1 MRERLNAEVAGQA
14 RIVVFK
20 FGSSIL
26 DGPGGFRDA
35 AGEVL
40 RAVEGGHRVVAV
52 VSAMSGT
59 TDALLSSASSLSYRP
74 PDALVSRLLAT
85 GETASVALL
94 GIALAEA
101 GLSSCP
107 LDAQALG
114 LRTSGPMLDAA
125 PRDVSVGVLRG
136 ALDQC
141 PVVVVPGFVGVHDS
155 GELSLLGRGGSD
167 LTALFLADRLGAVE
181 CRLLKDVDGIHTA
194 DPRRSSSTERI
205 ERTTWC
211 RALAIGG
218 GVVQD
223 KALRFAWGNGISF
236 RVASLG
242 GQGTVVGPEP
252 VQVAGV
258 AP

>member
-1 MRERLNAEVAGQA
+1 MCERLNRATSPDASV
-14 RIVVFK
+14 VVFK

-26 DGPGGFRDA
+26 NGPGGFRDA

-59 TDALLSSASSLSYRP
+59 TDALLSSAASLSYRP
-74 PDALVSRLLAT
+74 PEALVSRLLAT
-85 GETASVALL
+85 GETASMALFS
-94 GIALAEA
+94 IALMEGGVSA
-101 GLSSCP
+101 CP
-107 LDAQALG
+107 LDAEALG
-114 LRTSGPMLDAA
+114 LRTSGPMLDAE
-125 PRDVSVGVLRG
+125 PRDVSLGVLRS
-136 ALDQC
+136 ALDRC

-155 GELSLLGRGGSD
+155 GEPSLLGRGGSD

-181 CRLLKDVDGIHTA
+181 CRLLKDVDGIHTD
-194 DPRRSSSTERI
+194 DPRRVSSTERI

-223 KALRFAWGNGISF
+223 KALRFARVRGIAF
-236 RVASLG
+236 RVAALG
-242 GQGTVVGPEP
+242 GVGTVVGPEP
-252 VQVAGV
+252 LQTSRVTS
-258 AP
+258 